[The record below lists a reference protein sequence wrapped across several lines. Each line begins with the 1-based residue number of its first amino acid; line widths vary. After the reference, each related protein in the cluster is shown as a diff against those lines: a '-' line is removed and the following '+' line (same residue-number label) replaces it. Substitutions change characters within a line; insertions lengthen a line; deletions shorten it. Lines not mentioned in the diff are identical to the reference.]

1 MRRPRTL
8 GVSVAVLTGVLGL
21 PAPAVAATPDTLY
34 VNNAGGSN
42 CSDTG
47 AGSQVQPYCTISA
60 AAAVVQPGQTVQVS
74 GAGYSD
80 SVNISRSGTKDAPIT
95 FVGAGNAVG
104 LGSETTPAFT
114 VSGAHDVVI
123 RGFNT
128 HSGIAVQDSSGV
140 LIDGNE
146 ARFRIKPYRP
156 WLAITGTS
164 SDVTVLHNHLVST
177 NGISVG
183 AGVTGTTI
191 SGNSVSWSFGTAA
204 IVVDGAPNTTITNNT
219 VAVGCGPGI
228 LVSGAATGL
237 GLYNNVVTGHDT
249 INGFGS
255 PCPSKTATEIQV
267 AAEATQNSHAD
278 YNLVWPERSGLAY
291 SWGGQSY
298 QTPALLNSA
307 TGQGAHDL
315 LADPH
320 YAGPNFGTPLECD
333 LLADG
338 TPDKSTC
345 SPVIDS
351 ADPTA
356 PGVPSTDIRGLPIV
370 RDPLVDHTGTGYLDR
385 GAFELQDNLQDDVQ
399 LSSDYVDAPHGT
411 EVTFTATA
419 HSSWPS
425 TLTYRFDFGDG
436 TSTTT
441 TGTPTA
447 THTYAA
453 PCDCKASV
461 TVTAEGGKQ
470 TATSVPVSMTITTP
484 GPLAVHLS
492 ATAKL
497 DDHPLT
503 VAVDARATVSSAPVA
518 KFTFDY
524 GDGTTT
530 SGPWPTSRHSYKQ
543 PGDYKITVTAQDAKG
558 QTSATSQYFIA
569 AYAPSTYTAIAPTRL
584 LDTRTNSGP
593 LHGGGAL
600 VLNIPNP
607 ANAEAVVLNVTAT
620 DVSNDTFLTVWP
632 NGQTRPNSSNLNV
645 KAGRTVANLVTVPVG
660 SDGSVQIFNH
670 SGNANVVVDF
680 VGYYQPNAGQK
691 FTPSGPSRLL
701 DTRAAGSLAPAE
713 VRSVQVAGKAG
724 VPANAGAVVLNLTVT
739 EPTAPGYLTA
749 YPHGGTTPKVSN
761 LNFVPGQ
768 TVANQAI
775 VPIGQDGKI
784 DLYNFAGNTQ
794 VVADVFGYYSP
805 DSQAVFTPV
814 SPVRL
819 ADTRYSDFRLP
830 LPGGGQ
836 LPVQVT
842 GSFDVVPMDA
852 TAAVLNVTATE
863 TTAYGYLSVMP
874 DGNSHPGTTSN
885 LNFGPGQ
892 TVPNHVITPLGTNG
906 KADIYNFA
914 GNTHVIADLFGYFT
928 KG

>member
-1 MRRPRTL
+1 MRRPRAL

-21 PAPAVAATPDTLY
+21 PAPAASAVPDNLY
-34 VNNAGGSN
+34 VNNALGSN

-47 AGSQVQPYCTISA
+47 AGTQAQPYCTISA

-80 SVNISRSGTKDAPIT
+80 SVNITRSGTKDAPIT
-95 FVGAGNAVG
+95 FVGSGNAVG

-140 LIDGNE
+140 LIDGNV
-146 ARFRIKPYRP
+146 AWSRIKPARP

-164 SDVTVLHNHLVST
+164 ANVTVLHNQLRST
-177 NGISVG
+177 NGVSVG

-204 IVVDGAPNTTITNNT
+204 IAVDGAPNTTITNNT

-228 LVSGAATGL
+228 MVTGAATGL
-237 GLYNNVVTGHDT
+237 GLYNNVVTGHDSM
-249 INGFGS
+249 NAFGS

-267 AAEATQNSHAD
+267 AAEATQGSRAD
-278 YNLVWPERSGLAY
+278 YNLVWPKNSGLAY

-298 QTPALLNSA
+298 GTPALLNAA
-307 TGQGAHDL
+307 TGQGTHDL

-320 YAGPNFGTPLECD
+320 YAGPNFGIPLDCQ

-345 SPVIDS
+345 SPAIDS

-370 RDPLVDHTGTGYLDR
+370 RDPLVDHSGAGNLDR
-385 GAFELQDNLQDDVQ
+385 GAFELQDYLQDNVE
-399 LSSDYVDAPHGT
+399 LSSNYADAPSGS
-411 EVTFTATA
+411 ELTFTATA
-419 HSSWPS
+419 HSQWLS
-425 TLTYRFDFGDG
+425 TVTYRFDFGDG
-436 TSTTT
+436 TSATT

-447 THTYAA
+447 THTYTA

-470 TATSVPVSMTITTP
+470 TAAGAPVSLTITTP
-484 GPLAVHLS
+484 GPLAAHFS

-503 VAVDARATVSSAPVA
+503 VAVDSRATVSSAPVA

-530 SGPWPTSRHSYKQ
+530 SGPWPTSTHSYKR
-543 PGDYKITVTAQDAKG
+543 PGDYLITVTAQDAKG
-558 QTSATSQYFIA
+558 QTSSTSQYFVA
-569 AYAPSTYTAIAPTRL
+569 AYAPSTYTAVAPTRL
-584 LDTRTNSGP
+584 LDTRTSSGP

-607 ANAEAVVLNVTAT
+607 ANAEAVVLNITAT
-620 DVSNDTFLTVWP
+620 NVSSDTFLTVWP
-632 NGQTRPNSSNLNV
+632 DGQARPYSSNLNA
-645 KAGRTVANLVTVPVG
+645 KAGQTVANLVTVPVG

-670 SGNANVVVDF
+670 SGNADVVADF
-680 VGYYQPNAGQK
+680 VGYYQPDGGQK

-701 DTRAAGSLAPAE
+701 DTRPAGSLAPAE
-713 VRSVQVAGKAG
+713 VRSVQVAGKSG
-724 VPANAGAVVLNLTVT
+724 VPANASAVVLNLTAT
-739 EPTAPGYLTA
+739 EPTASGYLTA
-749 YPHGGTTPKVSN
+749 YPHGGATPKASSI
-761 LNFVPGQ
+761 NFRPGQ

-805 DSQAVFTPV
+805 DSQGVFTPV

-819 ADTRYSDFRLP
+819 TDTRYGSFPRP
-830 LPGGGQ
+830 LPGGGK

-842 GSFDVVPMDA
+842 GSFDVVPMNA

-863 TTAYGYLSVMP
+863 TTAYGYLSVVP
-874 DGNSHPGTTSN
+874 GGDPHPGATSN

-906 KADIYNFA
+906 QADIYNFA